1 MNLQDKNKQRA
12 MDEVEA
18 YSFDQMV
25 DNVCKWAIAR
35 NITAE
40 GGATSYSQLDKLREE
55 VEEFANATTTQE
67 AKLEFGDMLVCL
79 INVAR
84 LRGLDM
90 AECLELTYNK
100 IKDRKGTMIGGKF
113 VKET

>member
-1 MNLQDKNKQRA
+1 MITDKNKQRA

-18 YSFDQMV
+18 NSFDQMV

-100 IKDRKGTMIGGKF
+100 IKDRKGRMIDGKF
-113 VKET
+113 VKEA